1 MTLTQMGPLL
11 PIGVC
16 ATTLLAALVPVSAD
30 GPRRVIQSILLGA
43 ALVGSAAG
51 YVATSGTLSSSGFGW
66 LTIPGRGS
74 AILANVYIG
83 PESALLIGAIALLT
97 LVTRVAL
104 PPATTRLDAG
114 MLFGASTAV
123 HVVVVG
129 NHLLLRLA
137 ALEWL
142 LLSVL
147 LLVLQRRT
155 SILGLLVAHRIAA
168 GALLLA
174 ALIAGGWQVR
184 LFGEVTGTDSV
195 TWVAGLVLLAALA
208 LSGGFPFHRSLLP
221 IVSLPAAVRAHI
233 SGLLLLAAGGLVL
246 RVVEMGDWTG
256 SSTVG
261 FGFILPALAA
271 AILSLA
277 STDLRRAQL
286 WAWSSQLAFAVAL
299 TLSTPA
305 VIAAGVWVCLALVR
319 PAAAWALDV
328 VDAALG
334 DTADA
339 NRWGG
344 LAASLPVACWMSV
357 LAAVGVA
364 GLPPWGLFILHGHLL
379 ATQPPATPEFAMLA
393 LLPALVVVP
402 ALRLGLWPFLGS
414 PRHSVLAPQEQTA
427 VPSPVV
433 AAVIFS
439 AVIGGLWPLTLLLTQ
454 HLPSTPALGTVA
466 ALGLVLL
473 LVTGWVGRRRPDV
486 DPELSASPLRQ
497 FVGDGLALSI
507 RRFRGVTG
515 GLRQLAWLVDI
526 VSLVPGVLVLVC
538 RGVGWGVTWVESR
551 PLWWAVLTTAAMVAA
566 ILGGR
571 L

>member
-11 PIGVC
+11 SIGVC

-147 LLVLQRRT
+147 LLVLQRGT

-174 ALIAGGWQVR
+174 ALIGGGWQVR

-195 TWVAGLVLLAALA
+195 TWVPGLVLLAALA

-299 TLSTPA
+299 TLSIPA

-379 ATQPPATPEFAMLA
+379 ATHPPATPEFAMLA

-414 PRHSVLAPQEQTA
+414 PRHSVLAPLEQTA

-433 AAVIFS
+433 ATVIFS

-454 HLPSTPALGTVA
+454 HLPSTPAFGTVA